1 MRIVLSGA
9 SGLIGA
15 ALVSSLAAAGHEAVR
30 LVRRSPSNAASEIE
44 WNPATGMLDA
54 AALRGADAVIHLSGE
69 SVASGR
75 WTAARKA
82 SILESRIASTS
93 LLARTIAGMED
104 PPKTWLCASAIGIY
118 GDCGERVVDETGTP
132 GKGFLADVC
141 RKWEEAARPAAEAGC
156 RVVNLRFGVVLSEKG
171 GALKAMVAPIRLGL
185 GGAIGNGRQ
194 YMSWIA
200 LDDAVGAI
208 LHVLDDARI
217 AGPVNLVS
225 PNPAT
230 NAELTKALGRVL
242 SRPTLFAVPAFAIRL
257 ALGEMADEML
267 LASTRVRPGRLIES
281 GYRFAWPELEPML
294 RHALRR

>member
-1 MRIVLSGA
+1 
-9 SGLIGA
+9 
-15 ALVSSLAAAGHEAVR
+15 
-30 LVRRSPSNAASEIE
+30 
-44 WNPATGMLDA
+44 MLDA

-82 SILESRIASTS
+82 SILESRIASTT

-104 PPKTWLCASAIGIY
+104 LPKTWLCASAIGIY
-118 GDCGERVVDETGTP
+118 GDCGERVVDETGAS

-156 RVVNLRFGVVLSEKG
+156 RVVNLRFGVVLSEHG
-171 GALKAMVAPIRLGL
+171 GALKAMLGPMRLGL

-208 LHVLDDARI
+208 MHVLESA
-217 AGPVNLVS
+217 AVSGPVNLVS

-267 LASTRVRPGRLIES
+267 LASTRVRPARLIES

-294 RHALRR
+294 RHALLR